1 MLGTDMRA
9 SCSNGYRRGGFT
21 LMELM
26 VSLSIIA
33 VLASLTYPAV
43 INGSKQF
50 QLIKC
55 MGQMRKVGRATAQ
68 YLEES
73 TGSGETRKSVSAWI
87 NALEP
92 YGAREDYWVC
102 PARRHEGKS
111 KRGDSDFMYA
121 GATGDVFRSGER
133 LGELYLWV
141 EMMRNHNGLHV
152 CAMGDGRVVAENLL
166 KMEF

>member
-1 MLGTDMRA
+1 MRA
-9 SCSNGYRRGGFT
+9 SCSNGRRRGGFT
-21 LMELM
+21 LMELL

-43 INGSKQF
+43 IQGSKQF
-50 QLIKC
+50 QLIRC

-68 YLEES
+68 YLTES
-73 TGSGETRKSVSAWI
+73 AGNSAATQPVSAWM

-92 YGAREDYWVC
+92 YGTRDDYWIC

-121 GATGDVFRSGER
+121 GATPDIFRSGER
-133 LGELYLWV
+133 MGDLYLWV
-141 EMMRNHNGLHV
+141 EVMPNHNGLHV